1 MLFIHSPPKG
11 YSRLNGT
18 QGFLDVMYPGFL
30 CAKGQSM
37 MSVMGFT
44 KVYLFGLTLAF
55 AVGPMALLIVQ
66 RGITK
71 GPGSALAT
79 ASAIAVADFTYAII
93 AFGIG
98 TSVLQFTESYEVYV
112 HVFSGVVLFALAIH
126 VFYSA
131 SQKYA
136 HRQKMVAAKGAGN
149 DFVSAYVLTM
159 HNPMTIGVFFGF
171 LGYLTE
177 ITSITGLLGFAFVL
191 FLGSLS
197 GQLAIGLTASSL
209 RGFFQ
214 NPTSIFILN
223 TVSAIGIA
231 AFAVMSFV
239 KVL

>member
-1 MLFIHSPPKG
+1 MIIMDF
-11 YSRLNGT
+11 
-18 QGFLDVMYPGFL
+18 
-30 CAKGQSM
+30 AKA
-37 MSVMGFT
+37 
-44 KVYLFGLTLAF
+44 YLFGLILAF

-71 GPGSALAT
+71 GLRSALAT

-98 TSVLQFTESYEVYV
+98 TSVLRFMNSYEAYV
-112 HVFSGVVLFALAIH
+112 HVFSGVVLLALAVH

-131 SQKYA
+131 FQKYV
-136 HRQKMVAAKGAGN
+136 HGQKVIAAKGAGN
-149 DFVSAYVLTM
+149 DFLSAYLLTM
-159 HNPMTIGVFFGF
+159 HNPMTIAVFLGF

-177 ITSITGLLGFAFVL
+177 ITSLTGMLGFAFVL

-197 GQLAIGLTASSL
+197 GQVAISLTASSL
-209 RGFFQ
+209 RRFFQ

-223 TVSAIGIA
+223 TISSIGIA
-231 AFAVMSFV
+231 AFAIISFL

>member
-1 MLFIHSPPKG
+1 MMFIMDFMKA
-11 YSRLNGT
+11 Y
-18 QGFLDVMYPGFL
+18 F
-30 CAKGQSM
+30 
-37 MSVMGFT
+37 
-44 KVYLFGLTLAF
+44 FGLTLAF

-71 GPGSALAT
+71 GLRSALAT
-79 ASAIAVADFTYAII
+79 ASAIAVADFTYALI

-98 TSVLQFTESYEVYV
+98 TSVLQFMESYEIYV

-131 SQKYA
+131 FQKYV
-136 HRQKMVAAKGAGN
+136 HRQKVVAANGAGN
-149 DFVSAYVLTM
+149 DFLSAYVLTM
-159 HNPMTIGVFFGF
+159 HNPMTVAVFLGF

-177 ITSITGLLGFAFVL
+177 VTSVTGILGFAFVL

-197 GQLAIGLTASSL
+197 GQVAIGLTASSL

-223 TVSAIGIA
+223 TISAIGIT
-231 AFAVMSFV
+231 AFAVMSFL